1 MVLKIE
7 VVKKYQEQCAPK
19 MIWFNEKQKLERFGS
34 FFTMQLSIKLGYKS
48 KKRVSYYILQVLHKE
63 FAGIMEIYYGKANK
77 FHKILEKI

>member
-48 KKRVSYYILQVLHKE
+48 KKKGILLHTL
-63 FAGIMEIYYGKANK
+63 GIAQRICRNYGDLLRQSK
-77 FHKILEKI
+77 